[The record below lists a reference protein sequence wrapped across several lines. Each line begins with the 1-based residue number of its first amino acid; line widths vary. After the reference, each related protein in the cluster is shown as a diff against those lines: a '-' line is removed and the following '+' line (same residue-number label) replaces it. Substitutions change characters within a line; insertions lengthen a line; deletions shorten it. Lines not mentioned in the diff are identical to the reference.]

1 MSYHFLTAIAEFC
14 SPLVLDPVAAQRLL
28 LLQQLHASERENPA
42 ELARRQNQQLAALLA
57 YAAQHSERYRDLL
70 DWRAVQP
77 DNAHALLQTLPPLQ
91 RAELQES
98 ADRVTC
104 QPAPAHHGELHLLQT
119 SGSSGEPVK
128 VQVSDAAMLVRAAV
142 MLRSYLWHLPGFE
155 HRVAH
160 ISAKVAKDDT
170 ARQGV
175 HTTHWGSPFFPL
187 YRTGDNVG
195 LNIQTDIKRQLEW
208 LAQTSPGVLI
218 TYPSNLQRLLERA
231 EQTGQKPVGLHHVR
245 LNGETVPE
253 GLAQKLQEQ
262 WGARLSAVYSSEE
275 MGVMAVDCPQGQ
287 GMHVMVESVVLEVV
301 RDDGTPCEPG
311 ETGRVLVTDLH
322 NFATPLIR
330 YEIRDLAEVGPP
342 CPCGRHLPLLRRI
355 QGRYRN
361 MVTLPDGRRYWPL
374 LGLRRF
380 GEVAPIKQF
389 QVVQRNLHQLD
400 VRVATLRPL
409 NEAEQSAVL
418 QAVQQAVGYPFTMSL
433 EVFDGVLPSPDNGKF
448 EEFISLV
455 P

>member
-1 MSYHFLTAIAEFC
+1 MSHHFLTAIPEFC
-14 SPLVLDPVAAQRLL
+14 FPLVLDPVAAQRLL

-42 ELARRQNQQLAALLA
+42 ELAQRQNQQLSALLA

-70 DWRAVQP
+70 DWRTIRP
-77 DNAHALLQTLPPLQ
+77 DNAHAVLQALRPLQ

-104 QPAPAHHGELHLLQT
+104 QPGPVHHGKLHLLQT

-128 VQVSDAAMLVRAAV
+128 VQVSDATMLMRAAV
-142 MLRSYLWHLPGFE
+142 MLRSYLWHLPSFE
-155 HRVAH
+155 NRVAH
-160 ISAKVAKDDT
+160 ITAKVAKDDT
-170 ARQGV
+170 ARRGV
-175 HTTHWGSPFFPL
+175 HAAHWGRPFFPL

-208 LAQTSPGVLI
+208 LVKASPGVLI
-218 TYPSNLQRLLERA
+218 TYPSNLQRLLEHA
-231 EQTGQKPVGLHHVR
+231 DQTGQKPVGLHHVR

-253 GLAQKLQEQ
+253 GLAPKLLEQ

-275 MGVMAVDCPQGQ
+275 MGVMAVDCPQGH
-287 GMHVMVESVVLEVV
+287 GMHVMAESVLLEVV

-330 YEIRDLAEVGPP
+330 YEIRDLAEVGAP

-380 GEVAPIKQF
+380 GDIAPIKQF
-389 QVVQRNLHQLD
+389 QVVQRNLQQLD

-409 NEAEQSAVL
+409 SGAEQSAVL
-418 QAVQQAVGYPFTMSL
+418 HAVQQAVGYPFTMSL
-433 EVFDGVLPSPDNGKF
+433 EVFADVLPKPDSGKF